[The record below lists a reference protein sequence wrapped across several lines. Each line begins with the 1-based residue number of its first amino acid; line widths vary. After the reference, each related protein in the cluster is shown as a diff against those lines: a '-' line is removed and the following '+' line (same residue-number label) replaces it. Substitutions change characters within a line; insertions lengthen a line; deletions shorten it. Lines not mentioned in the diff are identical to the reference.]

1 MNKKFLITLS
11 LILSTSVFSLS
22 SPNESTASET
32 DLLVY
37 KSSTCRCCN
46 AWIVHMKNNGFNNVT
61 TKDVTN
67 LGDIKKQYKI
77 EDEYRSCHTAV
88 SSDGYIFEGHIPSEY
103 ITQFLT
109 EKPANALGL
118 SVPGMPHGSPGMEVG
133 NHFMPY
139 EVLVLYKDGTSKV
152 YAQVNR

>member
-1 MNKKFLITLS
+1 
-11 LILSTSVFSLS
+11 
-22 SPNESTASET
+22 
-32 DLLVY
+32 
-37 KSSTCRCCN
+37 
-46 AWIVHMKNNGFNNVT
+46 MKNNGFNNVT

-109 EKPANALGL
+109 EKPANTLGL

-139 EVLVLYKDGTSKV
+139 DVLVLYKDGTSKV

>member
-1 MNKKFLITLS
+1 MSIDLVTLQYHLMDIFLKVIYQ
-11 LILSTSVFSLS
+11 V
-22 SPNESTASET
+22 
-32 DLLVY
+32 
-37 KSSTCRCCN
+37 
-46 AWIVHMKNNGFNNVT
+46 
-61 TKDVTN
+61 
-67 LGDIKKQYKI
+67 
-77 EDEYRSCHTAV
+77 SCHTAV

-139 EVLVLYKDGTSKV
+139 DVLVLYKDGTSKV

>member
-1 MNKKFLITLS
+1 MNHKFLITLS

-22 SPNESTASET
+22 SSNESAVSKT

-46 AWIVHMKNNGFNNVT
+46 AWIVHMKNNGFDSVT

-139 EVLVLYKDGTSKV
+139 DVLVLYKDGTSKV

>member
-1 MNKKFLITLS
+1 MNNKFLITLS

-22 SPNESTASET
+22 SSNESTASET

-88 SSDGYIFEGHIPSEY
+88 SSDGYIFEGHIPSV
-103 ITQFLT
+103 
-109 EKPANALGL
+109 L
-118 SVPGMPHGSPGMEVG
+118 SHCSII
-133 NHFMPY
+133 
-139 EVLVLYKDGTSKV
+139 
-152 YAQVNR
+152 

>member
-1 MNKKFLITLS
+1 
-11 LILSTSVFSLS
+11 
-22 SPNESTASET
+22 
-32 DLLVY
+32 
-37 KSSTCRCCN
+37 
-46 AWIVHMKNNGFNNVT
+46 MKNNGFNNVT

-77 EDEYRSCHTAV
+77 EDENRSCHTAV

-109 EKPANALGL
+109 EKPVNALGL

-139 EVLVLYKDGTSKV
+139 DVLVLYKDGTSKV

>member
-1 MNKKFLITLS
+1 MWASIDAPPINSWFKTKSKDFDLFIKDNFSNDRTKLIIDKFKEEN
-11 LILSTSVFSLS
+11 
-22 SPNESTASET
+22 NEISIKY
-32 DLLVY
+32 L
-37 KSSTCRCCN
+37 K
-46 AWIVHMKNNGFNNVT
+46 
-61 TKDVTN
+61 
-67 LGDIKKQYKI
+67 GDNRHFANSYIEGLHQI

-139 EVLVLYKDGTSKV
+139 DVLVLFKDGTSKV